1 MTVGRRKDAARG
13 ALSLELEMSRA
24 INSHM
29 ARISN
34 CLETILELEPELEKI
49 ELGKS
54 LLEEFGVLKDFL
66 ERIDSVALNED
77 DVERV
82 ESATSNFLAELRAPL
97 SKLRPGR
104 FGSPRLQ

>member
-1 MTVGRRKDAARG
+1 
-13 ALSLELEMSRA
+13 
-24 INSHM
+24 M

-54 LLEEFGVLKDFL
+54 LLEEFGVLKEFL
-66 ERIDSVALNED
+66 ERIDTVQLNED

-82 ESATSNFLAELRAPL
+82 EQATANFLDELRGPL
-97 SKLRPGR
+97 TKRKSGR
-104 FGSPRLQ
+104 GAAARLQ

>member
-1 MTVGRRKDAARG
+1 MN
-13 ALSLELEMSRA
+13 RA
-24 INSHM
+24 YNSHM

-49 ELGKS
+49 EFGKS

-66 ERIDSVALNED
+66 QRIDTVVLNEE

-82 ESATSNFLAELRAPL
+82 ESATASFLEELRGPL
-97 SKLRPGR
+97 SKIRPGKP
-104 FGSPRLQ
+104 GAPRMQ

>member
-1 MTVGRRKDAARG
+1 MRVGAGFR
-13 ALSLELEMSRA
+13 SRVMNRPH
-24 INSHM
+24 NSHM

-54 LLEEFGVLKDFL
+54 LLEEFDVLKDFL
-66 ERIDSVALNED
+66 QRIDSVTLNEE

-82 ESATSNFLAELRAPL
+82 ETATANFLEELRAPL
-97 SKLRPGR
+97 AKIRPGR
-104 FGSPRLQ
+104 PLAPRLQ

>member
-1 MTVGRRKDAARG
+1 
-13 ALSLELEMSRA
+13 MSRA
-24 INSHM
+24 SSSHM

-34 CLETILELEPELEKI
+34 CLETILDLEPELEKI

-66 ERIDSVALNED
+66 QKIDSVALNED

-82 ESATSNFLAELRAPL
+82 EAATSNFLEELRAPL
-97 SKLRPGR
+97 AKSRTGR
-104 FGSPRLQ
+104 APSQRLQ

>member
-1 MTVGRRKDAARG
+1 MENEMTKA
-13 ALSLELEMSRA
+13 SS
-24 INSHM
+24 SHL

-34 CLETILELEPELEKI
+34 CLQTILELEPELERI

-54 LLEEFGVLKDFL
+54 LLEEFSVLKDFL
-66 ERIDSVALNED
+66 QKIDTVALNED

-82 ESATSNFLAELRAPL
+82 ETATSNFLEELRGPL
-97 SKLRPGR
+97 AQIRPGR

>member
-1 MTVGRRKDAARG
+1 MTKA
-13 ALSLELEMSRA
+13 SS
-24 INSHM
+24 SHL

-34 CLETILELEPELEKI
+34 CLQTILELEPELERI

-54 LLEEFGVLKDFL
+54 LLEEFSVLKDFL
-66 ERIDSVALNED
+66 QKIDTVALNED

-82 ESATSNFLAELRAPL
+82 ETATSNFLEELRGPL
-97 SKLRPGR
+97 AQIRPGR

>member
-1 MTVGRRKDAARG
+1 
-13 ALSLELEMSRA
+13 
-24 INSHM
+24 M

-54 LLEEFGVLKDFL
+54 LLEEFVVLKDFL
-66 ERIDSVALNED
+66 QKIDSVALNED

-82 ESATSNFLAELRAPL
+82 ETATANFLEELRGPL
-97 SKLRPGR
+97 AKFRSARNL
-104 FGSPRLQ
+104 SPRLQ

>member
-1 MTVGRRKDAARG
+1 MNR
-13 ALSLELEMSRA
+13 SY
-24 INSHM
+24 NSHM

-66 ERIDSVALNED
+66 QKIDRVSLSED

-82 ESATSNFLAELRAPL
+82 EAATSTFLEELRGPL
-97 SKLRPGR
+97 AKIRPGR

>member
-1 MTVGRRKDAARG
+1 MNRP
-13 ALSLELEMSRA
+13 
-24 INSHM
+24 NSHM

-66 ERIDSVALNED
+66 EKIDRVSLNED

-82 ESATSNFLAELRAPL
+82 EAATSNFLEELRAPL
-97 SKLRPGR
+97 AKIRPGR
-104 FGSPRLQ
+104 IGSPRLQ

>member
-1 MTVGRRKDAARG
+1 MTAGRNRG
-13 ALSLELEMSRA
+13 CAWNGTGSEQEMNKA
-24 INSHM
+24 YTSHM

-49 ELGKS
+49 EFGKS

-66 ERIDSVALNED
+66 QRIETVALNED

-82 ESATSNFLAELRAPL
+82 ETATANFLDELRGPL
-97 SKLRPGR
+97 SQKRSGR
-104 FGSPRLQ
+104 SGSSRLQ

>member
-1 MTVGRRKDAARG
+1 
-13 ALSLELEMSRA
+13 MSRSY
-24 INSHM
+24 NSHM

-66 ERIDSVALNED
+66 QKIDSVSLNED

-82 ESATSNFLAELRAPL
+82 ETATANFLEELRGPL
-97 SKLRPGR
+97 AKIRPGR
-104 FGSPRLQ
+104 NAAPRLQ

>member
-1 MTVGRRKDAARG
+1 
-13 ALSLELEMSRA
+13 MSKA
-24 INSHM
+24 CESHL

-34 CLETILELEPELEKI
+34 CLQTILELEPELEKI

-54 LLEEFGVLKDFL
+54 LLEEFSVLKDFL
-66 ERIDSVALNED
+66 QKIDTVALNED

-82 ESATSNFLAELRAPL
+82 ETATCNFLDELRAPL

-104 FGSPRLQ
+104 IAALRVQ